1 MISET
6 FYAPSTKGTNFKGK
20 EFGINRASGLTDMYL
35 RLFKPG
41 GTDLLGDF
49 KFYCAITSFAMT
61 CAVDEVVQAEI
72 TFEGHGA
79 PYETSI
85 IK

>member
-1 MISET
+1 
-6 FYAPSTKGTNFKGK
+6 
-20 EFGINRASGLTDMYL
+20 MYL

-49 KFYCAITSFAMT
+49 KFFCAITSFTMT

-79 PYETSI
+79 PYDTSI